1 MVVSYWS
8 HSVKRVAIVGTVG
21 IPACYGGFE
30 SLVENLTKYKSED
43 CKYYIFCSSKHYP
56 EKLKTHNGAE
66 LIYVPLKANGVQSI
80 LYDIFS
86 LWKCLF
92 LKVDTILILGV
103 SGCIFLPFFRLISKS
118 KIVTNIDGLE
128 WKREKW
134 GRGVQ
139 KFLKLSESF
148 AVKYSHAIVTDN
160 EAITNY
166 VKEEYNKQS
175 YTIAYGGDHA
185 IRASR
190 KDANLKQSYALG
202 LCRIEPENNV
212 ELILNAFSSIN
223 EKLKFVGNWDA
234 SAYGRSL
241 KKNYSKYD
249 NIELINPIYDIDQ
262 LYILRDGC
270 DKYIHGHSAGGTNP
284 SLVEMMHFGIPIFAF
299 DCEFNRY
306 STNNKAFYFK
316 NATHLNELIRK
327 NDCKKL
333 DDNASYMKKY
343 AKENYTWQIITAAY
357 EKLY

>member
-1 MVVSYWS
+1 M
-8 HSVKRVAIVGTVG
+8 KRVAIVGTVG

-43 CKYYIFCSSKHYP
+43 CQYYIFCSSKHYP
-56 EKLKTHNGAE
+56 NKIKKHNGAE
-66 LIYVPLKANGVQSI
+66 LIYIPIKANGVQSI

-103 SGCIFLPFFRLISKS
+103 SGCIFLPIFKLISKS

-134 GRGVQ
+134 RKAVQ
-139 KFLKLSESF
+139 KFLKLSEFF

-166 VKEEYNKQS
+166 VKKEYNKS
-175 YTIAYGGDHA
+175 SFTIAYGGDHA
-185 IRASR
+185 IKTAR
-190 KDANLKQSYALG
+190 KDINLKKSYALG

-212 ELILNAFSSIN
+212 ELILDAFSTIN
-223 EKLKFVGNWDA
+223 EKLKFVGNWEA
-234 SAYGRSL
+234 SAYGRAL
-241 KKNYSKYD
+241 KKVYSKYD

-262 LYILRDGC
+262 LYILRGGC
-270 DKYIHGHSAGGTNP
+270 HKYIHGHSAGGTNP
-284 SLVEMMHFGIPIFAF
+284 SLVEMMHFGVPIFAF

-316 NATHLNELIRK
+316 NAQHLNELIK
-327 NDCKKL
+327 DNDLQKL
-333 DDNASYMKKY
+333 DDNASYMKNY
-343 AKENYTWQIITAAY
+343 AQENYTWKRITAAY

>member
-1 MVVSYWS
+1 M
-8 HSVKRVAIVGTVG
+8 KRVAIVGTVG

-43 CKYYIFCSSKHYP
+43 CQYYVFCSSKHYSN
-56 EKLKTHNGAE
+56 KIKKHNGAE
-66 LIYVPLKANGVQSI
+66 LIYIPIKANGVQSI

-103 SGCIFLPFFRLISKS
+103 SGCIFLPFFRLINKS
-118 KIVTNIDGLE
+118 KIITNIDGLE

-134 GRGVQ
+134 GKGVQ

-166 VKEEYNKQS
+166 VKDEYNKS
-175 YTIAYGGDHA
+175 SVTIAYGGDHA
-185 IRASR
+185 LKSSR
-190 KDANLKQSYALG
+190 NDINLKKSYALG

-212 ELILNAFSSIN
+212 ELILNAFSSVN

-234 SAYGRSL
+234 SSYGRSL
-241 KKNYSKYD
+241 KSIYSKYD
-249 NIELINPIYDIDQ
+249 NIELIDPIYDIDQ

-284 SLVEMMHFGIPIFAF
+284 SLVEMMHFGVPIFAF

-306 STNNKAFYFK
+306 STDNKAFYFK
-316 NATHLNELIRK
+316 DATHLNELIRDNNQK
-327 NDCKKL
+327 EL
-333 DDNASYMKKY
+333 SDNASYMKNY
-343 AKENYTWQIITAAY
+343 AQENYTWHRIAAAY